1 MIQYGILDDD
11 GAVVRWVWD
20 KPSYPHT
27 TRKVPKP
34 RKKQIDLSN
43 FEAAPF

>member
-1 MIQYGILDDD
+1 MTQYGILDDD

-20 KPSYPHT
+20 KPSYPHI
-27 TRKVPKP
+27 TRKVPRQ
-34 RKKQIDLSN
+34 RKKQIDWAN

>member
-20 KPSYPHT
+20 KLSYT
-27 TRKVPKP
+27 NITRKVHRQ
-34 RKKQIDLSN
+34 RKKQIDWAN